1 MRSPPVSTF
10 ADGQSALVLK
20 GKTMRISR
28 YLERGVFAVAAVLT
42 LTLGGVTSAYADSFK
57 VSGNL
62 SYRSTEVK
70 RLANCAA
77 AHWYNKS
84 ESGAKLTGCDNADK
98 DAYWDAIHL
107 SAATQM
113 EIVGERVGYYK
124 GACPPKRGYAYIKC
138 YYVGGRVRG
147 NPVMTVAVESSGLG
161 GMTAHVTWY
170 YL

>member
-1 MRSPPVSTF
+1 MRSPAMSTF
-10 ADGQSALVLK
+10 ADGQSALALK

-77 AHWYNKS
+77 TQWYNKS
-84 ESGAKLTGCDNADK
+84 ESGGQINDCNNAGN
-98 DAYWDAIHL
+98 DAYWDGVHL
-107 SAATQM
+107 SAATEM
-113 EIVGERVGYYK
+113 EIIGERVGYYK
-124 GACPPKRGYAYIKC
+124 GACPPKHGFAYVKC
-138 YYVGGRVRG
+138 YYVDGRAKG
-147 NPVMTVAVESSGLG
+147 HPVMTVAVESYGLG
-161 GMTAHVTWY
+161 GMTARVTWY